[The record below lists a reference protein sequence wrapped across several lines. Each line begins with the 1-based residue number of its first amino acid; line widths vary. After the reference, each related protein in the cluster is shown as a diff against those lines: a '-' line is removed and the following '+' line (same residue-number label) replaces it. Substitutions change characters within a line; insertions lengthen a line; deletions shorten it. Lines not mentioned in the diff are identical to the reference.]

1 MQESHPF
8 YDEYLRS
15 HVGYFAQA
23 TAVEIARASLPG
35 PLLHLRSLCNALS
48 RSRARLQFARNSLSL
63 EDHDFVPIEDTVAGA
78 LSDGVVGLEGA
89 LDGFVMLDQPDQADL
104 TRRMS
109 FKVTQLTNQHMRA
122 KQDELIALKSSE
134 WPGQGTY
141 VEFWAV
147 ADFWKHYMPYQPR
160 PAIFGRQNVRDYQ
173 LTLGGNSKSGPIFTD
188 LIIPV
193 FNGAVEIARV
203 FALRHNLPVD
213 YLPQPMYA
221 PNCMYQ

>member
-1 MQESHPF
+1 
-8 YDEYLRS
+8 
-15 HVGYFAQA
+15 
-23 TAVEIARASLPG
+23 
-35 PLLHLRSLCNALS
+35 
-48 RSRARLQFARNSLSL
+48 
-63 EDHDFVPIEDTVAGA
+63 
-78 LSDGVVGLEGA
+78 
-89 LDGFVMLDQPDQADL
+89 
-104 TRRMS
+104 
-109 FKVTQLTNQHMRA
+109 
-122 KQDELIALKSSE
+122 
-134 WPGQGTY
+134 
-141 VEFWAV
+141 
-147 ADFWKHYMPYQPR
+147 MPYQPR

>member
-1 MQESHPF
+1 MS
-8 YDEYLRS
+8 
-15 HVGYFAQA
+15 VFA
-23 TAVEIARASLPG
+23 
-35 PLLHLRSLCNALS
+35 LLC
-48 RSRARLQFARNSLSL
+48 
-63 EDHDFVPIEDTVAGA
+63 
-78 LSDGVVGLEGA
+78 VGLEGT
-89 LDGFVMLDQPDQADL
+89 LDGFVMLDQADQADL

-160 PAIFGRQNVRDYQ
+160 PAIFSRQNV
-173 LTLGGNSKSGPIFTD
+173 SGPVFTN

-193 FNGAVEIARV
+193 FNGAVKIARV
-203 FALRHNLPVD
+203 FALRHNLPVS